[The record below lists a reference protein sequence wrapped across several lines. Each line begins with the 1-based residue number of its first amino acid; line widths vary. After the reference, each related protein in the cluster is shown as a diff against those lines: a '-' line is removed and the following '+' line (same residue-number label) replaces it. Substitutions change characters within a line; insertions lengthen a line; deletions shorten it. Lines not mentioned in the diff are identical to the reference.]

1 MDSNELTDKS
11 EVQAHESETEGELA
25 EPAESDDMALTHDDL
40 DEVAGGR
47 ARMPRRKRVVIINQ
61 IEVGRESN
69 PRGKGSTAG
78 GA

>member
-1 MDSNELTDKS
+1 MDSHELSDKL
-11 EVQAHESETEGELA
+11 EEQAHESETEGELA
-25 EPAESDDMALTHDDL
+25 EAAESDDIALTNDDL

-47 ARMPRRKRVVIINQ
+47 AKMHRRSKVVIINRIQ
-61 IEVGRESN
+61 IGRESN

>member
-1 MDSNELTDKS
+1 MDSNELSNKL
-11 EVQAHESETEGELA
+11 EEQAHESETEGKLA

-47 ARMPRRKRVVIINQ
+47 ARMHRRNKVIIINQ
-61 IEVGRESN
+61 IQIGRESN